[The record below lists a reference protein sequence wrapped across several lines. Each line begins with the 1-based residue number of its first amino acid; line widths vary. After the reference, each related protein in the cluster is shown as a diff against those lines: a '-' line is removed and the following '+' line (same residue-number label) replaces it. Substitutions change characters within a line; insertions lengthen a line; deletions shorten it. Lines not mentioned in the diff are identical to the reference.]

1 MAVDVAEFQ
10 WRKFLSSL
18 RDAES
23 ELSGSISITYFRTI
37 KNLISSFKS
46 IKNRARE
53 IDIMPRSP
61 YDYSEIIDFLYKL
74 NDVLAECRIFAKE
87 CKELNKKLLLFN
99 PFGFYFIQ
107 KMNNR
112 LDGLRKEL
120 ESLGDARGLDNDV
133 GDCWAE
139 EVEPPPCPVVDGFD
153 EQVVYG
159 FDELAEKVEDLLC
172 REGSTGNGFTTIGV
186 VGIAGVGKTTL
197 VHKVL
202 KRERVKG
209 KFNPI
214 IWLPFSGMREE
225 EEQFS
230 RFSFE
235 TCILDHLGKTLDGRI
250 VDLGKILE
258 RLNQLFSG
266 KRYLIVL
273 DDVQRRHIN
282 IEDRLWRGLPKGS
295 GGAVIVTS
303 RLTEVARKVVEK
315 RDLIYVEPLDKE
327 ICWSIFEETMENNKE
342 VLNIS
347 LHKTLSKIENEIKDQ
362 CHGLPLAAKA
372 LAGIIP
378 EQIREIESKRFLKQ
392 MYIPDELLKHDLV
405 GEPSV
410 DIPSC
415 PVLVFVDIKDEKLGV
430 QLYNEFC
437 YRLNKKQVFS
447 VLEEDSDSKGP
458 IKVEDPESVL
468 KEVYG
473 ALHKSKKFEFADYIQ
488 KRMRIIIVGGDD
500 VVNRILGVI
509 CDLKL
514 PESPSIVPISHGT
527 ENNIPLSFGWKVPK
541 VDRQSVTSFLDQ
553 VQAAQQIKTDSWHI
567 LIKMKAIQS
576 STDLKEIPHFFH
588 VFRPVRKGATETEVH
603 KGDTETEVHKGDT
616 ETEVHKGDTETEVH
630 KGATE
635 TEVHKGA
642 RETEVHK
649 GDTETEVHK
658 GDTETE
664 VHKGDTETA
673 VHKGATETEV
683 HKGARETE
691 VHKGDTETEV
701 DEGDTETKVHKG
713 ATETEVHK
721 GATETEVHKG
731 ATETKVHKGATE
743 TEDNLELSGG
753 FWSYFSLGLVIFKFN
768 DLNKYYKYSVLSI
781 YMPTGVDA
789 PRSCGGYWSTAR
801 IKSID
806 CLNLPSNL
814 GGSSNMNKDRK
825 NMKPSVINDGQ
836 LEIVGLKEVL
846 LAQNERI
853 YLDQVQEI
861 RFEFKGAAESVKMRI
876 DGSPLKQLPPGIIDI
891 KISRHS
897 QVNILGNGD
906 CAAKRGFPD
915 SSEPRA
921 SGTDDSS
928 NAKDKSTEESSNA
941 KDKSTEASSSAKD
954 KSTEESSSA
963 KDKSTEASSNAQDS
977 YKGRKKFGSADTF
990 KYSET
995 EDNSNAKDK
1004 STEESSNAQDSSKAH
1019 KKFGSA
1025 GTFKMP

>member
-202 KRERVKG
+202 KMERVKG

-250 VDLGKILE
+250 VGLGKLLE

-303 RLTEVARKVVEK
+303 RLTEVARKVVEE
-315 RDLIYVEPLDKE
+315 RDLIYVEPLDKK
-327 ICWSIFEETMENNKE
+327 ICWSIFEETMKNNKE

-347 LHKTLSKIENEIKDQ
+347 LHETLSKIENEIKDQ

-437 YRLNKKQVFS
+437 YRLNKKQVFA
-447 VLEEDSDSKGP
+447 VLDSDSKGP
-458 IKVEDPESVL
+458 INVEDPEGVL
-468 KEVYG
+468 KGVYG
-473 ALHKSKKFEFADYIQ
+473 ALHKSKKYEFADYIQ

-514 PESPSIVPISHGT
+514 PVSPSIVPISHGT
-527 ENNIPLSFGWKVPK
+527 ENNIPLLFGWKVPK
-541 VDRQSVTSFLDQ
+541 VDLRSVTSFLDQ
-553 VQAAQQIKTDSWHI
+553 VQEAQQIKTDSWHI

-576 STDLKEIPHFFH
+576 STDLKEIPHSFH
-588 VFRPVRKGATETEVH
+588 VFRPVRKGATETEVHRATETEVH
-603 KGDTETEVHKGDT
+603 KGDTETEVHKGAT

-649 GDTETEVHK
+649 GDTETEVHE

-664 VHKGDTETA
+664 
-673 VHKGATETEV
+673 
-683 HKGARETE
+683 
-691 VHKGDTETEV
+691 
-701 DEGDTETKVHKG
+701 VHKG

-731 ATETKVHKGATE
+731 ATEAKVHKGATE

-753 FWSYFSLGLVIFKFN
+753 FWSYFSLG
-768 DLNKYYKYSVLSI
+768 
-781 YMPTGVDA
+781 VDA

-801 IKSID
+801 SLKSLVNIEVTRHGRLEPLKIPSGIKSIV
-806 CLNLPSNL
+806 CLNLPSDL
-814 GGSSNMNKDRK
+814 GGSSYTNKDRK

-906 CAAKRGFPD
+906 CAAKRGFSD

-921 SGTDDSS
+921 SGTDDNS
-928 NAKDKSTEESSNA
+928 N
-941 KDKSTEASSSAKD
+941 AKD

-977 YKGRKKFGSADTF
+977 YKGSKKFGSADTLEF
-990 KYSET
+990 SET

-1004 STEESSNAQDSSKAH
+1004 STEESSAQDSSKAH

>member
-437 YRLNKKQVFS
+437 YRLNKKQVLA

-567 LIKMKAIQS
+567 LIKMKSIQS

-616 ETEVHKGDTETEVH
+616 ETEVHKGDTET
-630 KGATE
+630 A
-635 TEVHKGA
+635 
-642 RETEVHK
+642 
-649 GDTETEVHK
+649 
-658 GDTETE
+658 
-664 VHKGDTETA
+664 
-673 VHKGATETEV
+673 
-683 HKGARETE
+683 

-753 FWSYFSLGLVIFKFN
+753 FWSYFSLG
-768 DLNKYYKYSVLSI
+768 
-781 YMPTGVDA
+781 VDA

-801 IKSID
+801 SLKSLVNVEVIRHGRLEPLKIPSGIKSIV
-806 CLNLPSNL
+806 CLNLPSDL

-906 CAAKRGFPD
+906 CAAKRGFSD

>member
-437 YRLNKKQVFS
+437 YRLNKKQVLA

-567 LIKMKAIQS
+567 LIKMKSIQS

-603 KGDTETEVHKGDT
+603 KGDTETEVHKG
-616 ETEVHKGDTETEVH
+616 
-630 KGATE
+630 
-635 TEVHKGA
+635 A
-642 RETEVHK
+642 R
-649 GDTETEVHK
+649 
-658 GDTETE
+658 
-664 VHKGDTETA
+664 
-673 VHKGATETEV
+673 ETEV

-753 FWSYFSLGLVIFKFN
+753 FWSYFSLG
-768 DLNKYYKYSVLSI
+768 
-781 YMPTGVDA
+781 VDA

-801 IKSID
+801 SLKSLVNVEVIRHGRLEPLKIPSGIKSIV
-806 CLNLPSNL
+806 CLNLPSDL

-906 CAAKRGFPD
+906 CAAKRGFSD

>member
-202 KRERVKG
+202 KMERVKG

-250 VDLGKILE
+250 VGLGKLLE

-303 RLTEVARKVVEK
+303 RLTEVARKVVEE
-315 RDLIYVEPLDKE
+315 RDLIYVEPLDKK
-327 ICWSIFEETMENNKE
+327 ICWSIFEETMKNNKE

-347 LHKTLSKIENEIKDQ
+347 LHETLSKIENEIKDQ

-437 YRLNKKQVFS
+437 YRLNKKQVFA
-447 VLEEDSDSKGP
+447 VLDSDSKGP
-458 IKVEDPESVL
+458 IKVEDPEGVL
-468 KEVYG
+468 KGVYG
-473 ALHKSKKFEFADYIQ
+473 ALHKNCWW
-488 KRMRIIIVGGDD
+488 G
-500 VVNRILGVI
+500 
-509 CDLKL
+509 
-514 PESPSIVPISHGT
+514 
-527 ENNIPLSFGWKVPK
+527 
-541 VDRQSVTSFLDQ
+541 
-553 VQAAQQIKTDSWHI
+553 
-567 LIKMKAIQS
+567 
-576 STDLKEIPHFFH
+576 
-588 VFRPVRKGATETEVH
+588 
-603 KGDTETEVHKGDT
+603 
-616 ETEVHKGDTETEVH
+616 
-630 KGATE
+630 
-635 TEVHKGA
+635 
-642 RETEVHK
+642 
-649 GDTETEVHK
+649 
-658 GDTETE
+658 
-664 VHKGDTETA
+664 
-673 VHKGATETEV
+673 
-683 HKGARETE
+683 
-691 VHKGDTETEV
+691 
-701 DEGDTETKVHKG
+701 
-713 ATETEVHK
+713 
-721 GATETEVHKG
+721 
-731 ATETKVHKGATE
+731 
-743 TEDNLELSGG
+743 
-753 FWSYFSLGLVIFKFN
+753 
-768 DLNKYYKYSVLSI
+768 
-781 YMPTGVDA
+781 
-789 PRSCGGYWSTAR
+789 
-801 IKSID
+801 
-806 CLNLPSNL
+806 
-814 GGSSNMNKDRK
+814 
-825 NMKPSVINDGQ
+825 
-836 LEIVGLKEVL
+836 
-846 LAQNERI
+846 
-853 YLDQVQEI
+853 
-861 RFEFKGAAESVKMRI
+861 
-876 DGSPLKQLPPGIIDI
+876 
-891 KISRHS
+891 
-897 QVNILGNGD
+897 
-906 CAAKRGFPD
+906 
-915 SSEPRA
+915 
-921 SGTDDSS
+921 
-928 NAKDKSTEESSNA
+928 
-941 KDKSTEASSSAKD
+941 
-954 KSTEESSSA
+954 
-963 KDKSTEASSNAQDS
+963 
-977 YKGRKKFGSADTF
+977 
-990 KYSET
+990 
-995 EDNSNAKDK
+995 
-1004 STEESSNAQDSSKAH
+1004 
-1019 KKFGSA
+1019 
-1025 GTFKMP
+1025 

>member
-23 ELSGSISITYFRTI
+23 ELSGSVSIMYFTTI
-37 KNLISSFKS
+37 KNLISSFRS
-46 IKNRARE
+46 IKNGARE
-53 IDIMPRSP
+53 IDIMPRPP
-61 YDYSEIIDFLYKL
+61 YDNSEIIDFLYKL
-74 NDVLAECRIFAKE
+74 NDALAECRIFARE

-120 ESLGDARGLDNDV
+120 ESLGGAQRLDNDV

-139 EVEPPPCPVVDGFD
+139 EVELPPCPVVDGFD

-159 FDELAEKVEDLLC
+159 FDEQAEKVEDLLC
-172 REGSTGNGFTTIGV
+172 GEGSTGNGFRTIGV

-202 KRERVKG
+202 KMERVKG

-214 IWLPFSGMREE
+214 IWLPFSGMRKE
-225 EEQFS
+225 EEQYS

-235 TCILDHLGKTLDGRI
+235 TCIVDNLGQTLDGRI
-250 VDLGKILE
+250 VGLGKLLE

-273 DDVQRRHIN
+273 DDVQQRHIS

-303 RLTEVARKVVEK
+303 RLTEVARKVVEE

-327 ICWSIFEETMENNKE
+327 ICWSIFEETMKNNKE

-347 LHKTLSKIENEIKDQ
+347 CHTTLRKIENEIKDQ

-378 EQIREIESKRFLKQ
+378 EQIREIESKRFLKE

-410 DIPSC
+410 DRPSC

-437 YRLNKKQVFS
+437 YRLNKKQVFG

-458 IKVEDPESVL
+458 IKVEDPEGVL

-473 ALHKSKKFEFADYIQ
+473 ALHKSKKYEFADDIQ
-488 KRMRIIIVGGDD
+488 KRMRIIIVGGGD

-541 VDRQSVTSFLDQ
+541 VDRQSVKSFLYQ
-553 VQAAQQIKTDSWHI
+553 VKEAQQIKTDSWHI
-567 LIKMKAIQS
+567 LIKMRTTQS
-576 STDLKEIPHFFH
+576 PTDRKEIPHSFH
-588 VFRPVRKGATETEVH
+588 VFRPVRKGA
-603 KGDTETEVHKGDT
+603 T

-649 GDTETEVHK
+649 GDTETEIH
-658 GDTETE
+658 
-664 VHKGDTETA
+664 
-673 VHKGATETEV
+673 
-683 HKGARETE
+683 
-691 VHKGDTETEV
+691 
-701 DEGDTETKVHKG
+701 EGD
-713 ATETEVHK
+713 TETEVHK
-721 GATETEVHKG
+721 GATEIEVHKGATETDVHKG

-753 FWSYFSLGLVIFKFN
+753 FWSYFSLG
-768 DLNKYYKYSVLSI
+768 
-781 YMPTGVDA
+781 VDA

-801 IKSID
+801 SLKSLVNVEVMKHGRLEPLKIPSGIKSIV
-806 CLNLPSNL
+806 CLNLPSDL
-814 GGSSNMNKDRK
+814 GGSTNMNKDRK
-825 NMKPSVINDGQ
+825 NMNPSVINDGQ

-876 DGSPLKQLPPGIIDI
+876 DGSPLKQIPPGMIDI

-906 CAAKRGFPD
+906 CAAKRGTSD
-915 SSEPRA
+915 SLEPRA
-921 SGTDDSS
+921 SGTDDNS

-941 KDKSTEASSSAKD
+941 KDKSTEASSN
-954 KSTEESSSA
+954 A
-963 KDKSTEASSNAQDS
+963 KDKSTEASSNAQDG
-977 YKGRKKFGSADTF
+977 YKERKKFGSADTF

-995 EDNSNAKDK
+995 EDYSNAKDK

-1025 GTFKMP
+1025 GTS

>member
-61 YDYSEIIDFLYKL
+61 NDYPEIIDFLYKL

-139 EVEPPPCPVVDGFD
+139 EVEPPPCLVVDGFD

-159 FDELAEKVEDLLC
+159 FDEQAEKVKDLLC

-202 KRERVKG
+202 KMERVKG

-250 VDLGKILE
+250 VGLGKILE

-273 DDVQRRHIN
+273 DDVQWRHIN

-303 RLTEVARKVVEK
+303 RLTEVARKVVEE

-327 ICWSIFEETMENNKE
+327 ICWSIFKETMKNNKE

-347 LHKTLSKIENEIKDQ
+347 LHKTLSTIENEIKDQ

-378 EQIREIESKRFLKQ
+378 EQIREKESKRFLKQ

-437 YRLNKKQVFS
+437 YRLNKKQVFA

-458 IKVEDPESVL
+458 IQVEDPKSVL

-588 VFRPVRKGATETEVH
+588 VFHPVRKGATETEVH
-603 KGDTETEVHKGDT
+603 R
-616 ETEVHKGDTETEVH
+616 
-630 KGATE
+630 AT
-635 TEVHKGA
+635 
-642 RETEVHK
+642 ETEVHK

-701 DEGDTETKVHKG
+701 DEGDTETEVHKG

-731 ATETKVHKGATE
+731 ATETKVHKGATK

-753 FWSYFSLGLVIFKFN
+753 FWSYFSLG
-768 DLNKYYKYSVLSI
+768 
-781 YMPTGVDA
+781 VDA

-801 IKSID
+801 SLKSLVNIEVIRHGRLEPLKIPSGIKSIV
-806 CLNLPSNL
+806 CLNLPSDL
-814 GGSSNMNKDRK
+814 GGSSNTNKDRK

-906 CAAKRGFPD
+906 CAAKRGFSD

-921 SGTDDSS
+921 SGTDDNS
-928 NAKDKSTEESSNA
+928 N
-941 KDKSTEASSSAKD
+941 AKD

-977 YKGRKKFGSADTF
+977 YKGRNKFGSADTF

-995 EDNSNAKDK
+995 EDNSHGKDKSTEESSSAKDKSTEASSNAQDSYKGRNKFGSADTFKYSETEDNSHGKDK

>member
-437 YRLNKKQVFS
+437 YRLNKKQVLA

-567 LIKMKAIQS
+567 LIKMKSIQS

-642 RETEVHK
+642 
-649 GDTETEVHK
+649 
-658 GDTETE
+658 
-664 VHKGDTETA
+664 
-673 VHKGATETEV
+673 
-683 HKGARETE
+683 
-691 VHKGDTETEV
+691 
-701 DEGDTETKVHKG
+701 
-713 ATETEVHK
+713 TETEVHK

-753 FWSYFSLGLVIFKFN
+753 FWSYFSLG
-768 DLNKYYKYSVLSI
+768 
-781 YMPTGVDA
+781 VDA

-801 IKSID
+801 SLKSLVNVEVIRHGRLEPLKIPSGIKSIV
-806 CLNLPSNL
+806 CLNLPSDL

-906 CAAKRGFPD
+906 CAAKRGFSD

>member
-437 YRLNKKQVFS
+437 YRLNKKQVLA

-567 LIKMKAIQS
+567 LIKMKSIQS

-616 ETEVHKGDTETEVH
+616 ETEVHKG
-630 KGATE
+630 
-635 TEVHKGA
+635 A
-642 RETEVHK
+642 R
-649 GDTETEVHK
+649 
-658 GDTETE
+658 
-664 VHKGDTETA
+664 
-673 VHKGATETEV
+673 ETEV

-753 FWSYFSLGLVIFKFN
+753 FWSYFSLG
-768 DLNKYYKYSVLSI
+768 
-781 YMPTGVDA
+781 VDA

-801 IKSID
+801 SLKSLVNVEVIRHGRLEPLKIPSGIKSIV
-806 CLNLPSNL
+806 CLNLPSDL

-906 CAAKRGFPD
+906 CAAKRGFSD

>member
-437 YRLNKKQVFS
+437 YRLNKKQVLA

-567 LIKMKAIQS
+567 LIKMKSIQS

-630 KGATE
+630 KG
-635 TEVHKGA
+635 
-642 RETEVHK
+642 
-649 GDTETEVHK
+649 
-658 GDTETE
+658 DTETE

-673 VHKGATETEV
+673 
-683 HKGARETE
+683 
-691 VHKGDTETEV
+691 
-701 DEGDTETKVHKG
+701 
-713 ATETEVHK
+713 VHK

-753 FWSYFSLGLVIFKFN
+753 FWSYFSLG
-768 DLNKYYKYSVLSI
+768 
-781 YMPTGVDA
+781 VDA

-801 IKSID
+801 SLKSLVNVEVIRHGRLEPLKIPSGIKSIV
-806 CLNLPSNL
+806 CLNLPSDL

-906 CAAKRGFPD
+906 CAAKRGFSD

>member
-139 EVEPPPCPVVDGFD
+139 EVEPPRCPVVDGFD

-159 FDELAEKVEDLLC
+159 FNGLAEKVEDLLC
-172 REGSTGNGFTTIGV
+172 GEGSTGNGFTTIGV

-202 KRERVKG
+202 KMERVKG

-250 VDLGKILE
+250 VGLGKLLE

-282 IEDRLWRGLPKGS
+282 IGDRLWRGLPKGS

-303 RLTEVARKVVEK
+303 RLTEVARKVVEE

-327 ICWSIFEETMENNKE
+327 ICWSIFEGTRNNNKE

-437 YRLNKKQVFS
+437 YRLNKKQVFA

-458 IKVEDPESVL
+458 IKAEDPESVL

-603 KGDTETEVHKGDT
+603 RAT

-691 VHKGDTETEV
+691 VHKGARETEVHKGDTETEV
-701 DEGDTETKVHKG
+701 DEGD
-713 ATETEVHK
+713 TETEVHK

-731 ATETKVHKGATE
+731 ATETTVHKGATE

-753 FWSYFSLGLVIFKFN
+753 FWSYFSLG
-768 DLNKYYKYSVLSI
+768 
-781 YMPTGVDA
+781 VDA

-801 IKSID
+801 SLKSLVNVEVIRHGRLEPLKIPSGIKSIV
-806 CLNLPSNL
+806 CLNLPSDL

-906 CAAKRGFPD
+906 CAAKRGFSD

-928 NAKDKSTEESSNA
+928 NANDKSTEESSNA
-941 KDKSTEASSSAKD
+941 KDKSTEAGSSAKD
-954 KSTEESSSA
+954 KSTEESSSV

>member
-437 YRLNKKQVFS
+437 YRLNKKQVLA

-567 LIKMKAIQS
+567 LIKMKSIQS

-642 RETEVHK
+642 
-649 GDTETEVHK
+649 
-658 GDTETE
+658 
-664 VHKGDTETA
+664 
-673 VHKGATETEV
+673 
-683 HKGARETE
+683 
-691 VHKGDTETEV
+691 
-701 DEGDTETKVHKG
+701 
-713 ATETEVHK
+713 
-721 GATETEVHKG
+721 TETEVHKG

-753 FWSYFSLGLVIFKFN
+753 FWSYFSLG
-768 DLNKYYKYSVLSI
+768 
-781 YMPTGVDA
+781 VDA

-801 IKSID
+801 SLKSLVNVEVIRHGRLEPLKIPSGIKSIV
-806 CLNLPSNL
+806 CLNLPSDL

-906 CAAKRGFPD
+906 CAAKRGFSD

>member
-133 GDCWAE
+133 GVCWAE
-139 EVEPPPCPVVDGFD
+139 EVEPPRCPVVDGFD

-159 FDELAEKVEDLLC
+159 FNGLAEKVEDLLC
-172 REGSTGNGFTTIGV
+172 GEGSTGNGFTTIGV

-202 KRERVKG
+202 KMERVKG

-250 VDLGKILE
+250 VGLGKLLE

-282 IEDRLWRGLPKGS
+282 IGDRLWRGLPKGS

-303 RLTEVARKVVEK
+303 RLTEVARKVVEE

-327 ICWSIFEETMENNKE
+327 ICWSIFEGTRNNNKE

-437 YRLNKKQVFS
+437 YRLNKKQVFA

-458 IKVEDPESVL
+458 IKAEDPESVL

-488 KRMRIIIVGGDD
+488 KRMRIIIVGGDG

-603 KGDTETEVHKGDT
+603 RAT

-691 VHKGDTETEV
+691 VHKGARETEVHKGDTETEV
-701 DEGDTETKVHKG
+701 DEGD
-713 ATETEVHK
+713 TETEVHK

-731 ATETKVHKGATE
+731 ATETTVHKGATE

-753 FWSYFSLGLVIFKFN
+753 FWSYFSLG
-768 DLNKYYKYSVLSI
+768 
-781 YMPTGVDA
+781 VDA

-801 IKSID
+801 SLKSLVNVEVIRHGRLEPLKIPSGIKSIV
-806 CLNLPSNL
+806 CLNLPSDL

-906 CAAKRGFPD
+906 CAAKRGFSD

-921 SGTDDSS
+921 SGTDASS

-941 KDKSTEASSSAKD
+941 KDKSTEAGSSAKD
-954 KSTEESSSA
+954 KSTEESSSV

>member
-437 YRLNKKQVFS
+437 YRLNKKQVLA

-567 LIKMKAIQS
+567 LIKMKSIQS

-603 KGDTETEVHKGDT
+603 KGDTETEVHKG
-616 ETEVHKGDTETEVH
+616 
-630 KGATE
+630 AT
-635 TEVHKGA
+635 
-642 RETEVHK
+642 
-649 GDTETEVHK
+649 
-658 GDTETE
+658 
-664 VHKGDTETA
+664 
-673 VHKGATETEV
+673 
-683 HKGARETE
+683 ETE

-753 FWSYFSLGLVIFKFN
+753 FWSYFSLG
-768 DLNKYYKYSVLSI
+768 
-781 YMPTGVDA
+781 VDA

-801 IKSID
+801 SLKSLVNVEVIRHGRLEPLKIPSGIKSIV
-806 CLNLPSNL
+806 CLNLPSDL

-906 CAAKRGFPD
+906 CAAKRGFSD

>member
-437 YRLNKKQVFS
+437 YRLNKKQVLA

-567 LIKMKAIQS
+567 LIKMKSIQS

-673 VHKGATETEV
+673 VHKGATETE
-683 HKGARETE
+683 
-691 VHKGDTETEV
+691 
-701 DEGDTETKVHKG
+701 
-713 ATETEVHK
+713 
-721 GATETEVHKG
+721 
-731 ATETKVHKGATE
+731 
-743 TEDNLELSGG
+743 DNLELSGG
-753 FWSYFSLGLVIFKFN
+753 FWSYFSLG
-768 DLNKYYKYSVLSI
+768 
-781 YMPTGVDA
+781 VDA

-801 IKSID
+801 SLKSLVNVEVIRHGRLEPLKIPSGIKSIV
-806 CLNLPSNL
+806 CLNLPSDL

-906 CAAKRGFPD
+906 CAAKRGFSD

>member
-139 EVEPPPCPVVDGFD
+139 EVEPPRCPVVDGFD

-159 FDELAEKVEDLLC
+159 FNGLAEKVEDLLC
-172 REGSTGNGFTTIGV
+172 GEGSTGNGFTTIGV

-202 KRERVKG
+202 KMERVKG

-250 VDLGKILE
+250 VGLGKLLE

-282 IEDRLWRGLPKGS
+282 IGDRLWRGLPKGS

-303 RLTEVARKVVEK
+303 RLTEVARKVVEE

-327 ICWSIFEETMENNKE
+327 ICWSIFEGTRNNNKE

-392 MYIPDELLKHDLV
+392 MYIPDELLKRDLV

-437 YRLNKKQVFS
+437 YRLNKKQVFA

-458 IKVEDPESVL
+458 IKAEDPESVL

-603 KGDTETEVHKGDT
+603 RAT

-691 VHKGDTETEV
+691 VHKGARETEVHKGDTETEV
-701 DEGDTETKVHKG
+701 DEGD
-713 ATETEVHK
+713 TETEVHK

-731 ATETKVHKGATE
+731 ATETTVHKGATE

-753 FWSYFSLGLVIFKFN
+753 FWSYFSLG
-768 DLNKYYKYSVLSI
+768 
-781 YMPTGVDA
+781 VDV

-801 IKSID
+801 
-806 CLNLPSNL
+806 
-814 GGSSNMNKDRK
+814 
-825 NMKPSVINDGQ
+825 
-836 LEIVGLKEVL
+836 
-846 LAQNERI
+846 
-853 YLDQVQEI
+853 
-861 RFEFKGAAESVKMRI
+861 
-876 DGSPLKQLPPGIIDI
+876 
-891 KISRHS
+891 
-897 QVNILGNGD
+897 
-906 CAAKRGFPD
+906 
-915 SSEPRA
+915 
-921 SGTDDSS
+921 
-928 NAKDKSTEESSNA
+928 
-941 KDKSTEASSSAKD
+941 
-954 KSTEESSSA
+954 
-963 KDKSTEASSNAQDS
+963 
-977 YKGRKKFGSADTF
+977 
-990 KYSET
+990 
-995 EDNSNAKDK
+995 
-1004 STEESSNAQDSSKAH
+1004 
-1019 KKFGSA
+1019 
-1025 GTFKMP
+1025 

>member
-437 YRLNKKQVFS
+437 YRLNKKQVLA

-567 LIKMKAIQS
+567 LIKMKSIQS

-616 ETEVHKGDTETEVH
+616 
-630 KGATE
+630 
-635 TEVHKGA
+635 
-642 RETEVHK
+642 
-649 GDTETEVHK
+649 
-658 GDTETE
+658 
-664 VHKGDTETA
+664 
-673 VHKGATETEV
+673 
-683 HKGARETE
+683 ETE

-753 FWSYFSLGLVIFKFN
+753 FWSYFSLG
-768 DLNKYYKYSVLSI
+768 
-781 YMPTGVDA
+781 VDA

-801 IKSID
+801 SLKSLVNVEVIRHGRLEPLKIPSGIKSIV
-806 CLNLPSNL
+806 CLNLPSDL

-906 CAAKRGFPD
+906 CAAKRGFSD

>member
-437 YRLNKKQVFS
+437 YRLNKKQVLA

-567 LIKMKAIQS
+567 LIKMKSIQS

-603 KGDTETEVHKGDT
+603 KGDTETEVHKGD
-616 ETEVHKGDTETEVH
+616 
-630 KGATE
+630 
-635 TEVHKGA
+635 
-642 RETEVHK
+642 
-649 GDTETEVHK
+649 
-658 GDTETE
+658 
-664 VHKGDTETA
+664 
-673 VHKGATETEV
+673 TETEV

-753 FWSYFSLGLVIFKFN
+753 FWSYFSLG
-768 DLNKYYKYSVLSI
+768 
-781 YMPTGVDA
+781 VDA

-801 IKSID
+801 SLKSLVNVEVIRHGRLEPLKIPSGIKSIV
-806 CLNLPSNL
+806 CLNLPSDL

-906 CAAKRGFPD
+906 CAAKRGFSD

>member
-437 YRLNKKQVFS
+437 YRLNKKQVLA

-567 LIKMKAIQS
+567 LIKMKSIQS

-630 KGATE
+630 KG
-635 TEVHKGA
+635 
-642 RETEVHK
+642 
-649 GDTETEVHK
+649 
-658 GDTETE
+658 
-664 VHKGDTETA
+664 DTETA
-673 VHKGATETEV
+673 
-683 HKGARETE
+683 
-691 VHKGDTETEV
+691 
-701 DEGDTETKVHKG
+701 VHKG

-753 FWSYFSLGLVIFKFN
+753 FWSYFSLG
-768 DLNKYYKYSVLSI
+768 
-781 YMPTGVDA
+781 VDA

-801 IKSID
+801 SLKSLVNVEVIRHGRLEPLKIPSGIKSIV
-806 CLNLPSNL
+806 CLNLPSDL

-906 CAAKRGFPD
+906 CAAKRGFSD

>member
-437 YRLNKKQVFS
+437 YRLNKKQVLA

-567 LIKMKAIQS
+567 LIKMKSIQS

-635 TEVHKGA
+635 TEV
-642 RETEVHK
+642 
-649 GDTETEVHK
+649 
-658 GDTETE
+658 
-664 VHKGDTETA
+664 
-673 VHKGATETEV
+673 
-683 HKGARETE
+683 
-691 VHKGDTETEV
+691 

-753 FWSYFSLGLVIFKFN
+753 FWSYFSLG
-768 DLNKYYKYSVLSI
+768 
-781 YMPTGVDA
+781 VDA

-801 IKSID
+801 SLKSLVNVEVIRHGRLEPLKIPSGIKSIV
-806 CLNLPSNL
+806 CLNLPSDL

-906 CAAKRGFPD
+906 CAAKRGFSD

>member
-437 YRLNKKQVFS
+437 YRLNKKQVLA

-567 LIKMKAIQS
+567 LIKMKSIQS

-616 ETEVHKGDTETEVH
+616 ETEVHKG
-630 KGATE
+630 
-635 TEVHKGA
+635 A

-649 GDTETEVHK
+649 GDT
-658 GDTETE
+658 
-664 VHKGDTETA
+664 
-673 VHKGATETEV
+673 
-683 HKGARETE
+683 ETE

-753 FWSYFSLGLVIFKFN
+753 FWSYFSLG
-768 DLNKYYKYSVLSI
+768 
-781 YMPTGVDA
+781 VDA

-801 IKSID
+801 SLKSLVNVEVIRHGRLEPLKIPSGIKSIV
-806 CLNLPSNL
+806 CLNLPSDL

-906 CAAKRGFPD
+906 CAAKRGFSD

>member
-437 YRLNKKQVFS
+437 YRLNKKQVLA

-567 LIKMKAIQS
+567 LIKMKSIQS

-630 KGATE
+630 KG
-635 TEVHKGA
+635 
-642 RETEVHK
+642 
-649 GDTETEVHK
+649 
-658 GDTETE
+658 
-664 VHKGDTETA
+664 DTETA
-673 VHKGATETEV
+673 
-683 HKGARETE
+683 

-753 FWSYFSLGLVIFKFN
+753 FWSYFSLG
-768 DLNKYYKYSVLSI
+768 
-781 YMPTGVDA
+781 VDA

-801 IKSID
+801 SLKSLVNVEVIRHGRLEPLKIPSGIKSIV
-806 CLNLPSNL
+806 CLNLPSDL

-906 CAAKRGFPD
+906 CAAKRGFSD

>member
-437 YRLNKKQVFS
+437 YRLNKKQVLA

-567 LIKMKAIQS
+567 LIKMKSIQS

-673 VHKGATETEV
+673 VHKG
-683 HKGARETE
+683 
-691 VHKGDTETEV
+691 DTETEV

-753 FWSYFSLGLVIFKFN
+753 FWSYFSLG
-768 DLNKYYKYSVLSI
+768 
-781 YMPTGVDA
+781 VDA

-801 IKSID
+801 SLKSLVNVEVIRHGRLEPLKIPSGIKSIV
-806 CLNLPSNL
+806 CLNLPSDL

-906 CAAKRGFPD
+906 CAAKRGFSD

>member
-753 FWSYFSLGLVIFKFN
+753 FWSYFSLG
-768 DLNKYYKYSVLSI
+768 
-781 YMPTGVDA
+781 VDA

-801 IKSID
+801 SLKSLVNVEVIRHGRLEPLKIPSGIKSID

>member
-437 YRLNKKQVFS
+437 YRLNKKQVLA

-567 LIKMKAIQS
+567 LIKMKSIQS

-616 ETEVHKGDTETEVH
+616 ETEVHKGDT
-630 KGATE
+630 
-635 TEVHKGA
+635 
-642 RETEVHK
+642 
-649 GDTETEVHK
+649 
-658 GDTETE
+658 
-664 VHKGDTETA
+664 
-673 VHKGATETEV
+673 
-683 HKGARETE
+683 ETE

-753 FWSYFSLGLVIFKFN
+753 FWSYFSLG
-768 DLNKYYKYSVLSI
+768 
-781 YMPTGVDA
+781 VDA

-801 IKSID
+801 SLKSLVNVEVIRHGRLEPLKIPSGIKSIV
-806 CLNLPSNL
+806 CLNLPSDL

-906 CAAKRGFPD
+906 CAAKRGFSD

>member
-437 YRLNKKQVFS
+437 YRLNKKQVLA

-567 LIKMKAIQS
+567 LIKMKSIQS

-630 KGATE
+630 KG
-635 TEVHKGA
+635 
-642 RETEVHK
+642 
-649 GDTETEVHK
+649 
-658 GDTETE
+658 
-664 VHKGDTETA
+664 DTETA
-673 VHKGATETEV
+673 
-683 HKGARETE
+683 
-691 VHKGDTETEV
+691 
-701 DEGDTETKVHKG
+701 
-713 ATETEVHK
+713 VHK

-753 FWSYFSLGLVIFKFN
+753 FWSYFSLG
-768 DLNKYYKYSVLSI
+768 
-781 YMPTGVDA
+781 VDA

-801 IKSID
+801 SLKSLVNVEVIRHGRLEPLKIPSGIKSIV
-806 CLNLPSNL
+806 CLNLPSDL

-906 CAAKRGFPD
+906 CAAKRGFSD